1 MFYTSQKLYI
11 VIFIFF
17 CLISANH
24 KVIARDISNEQRA
37 VSEARL
43 EQIAA
48 KTEVEENAKKIADQ
62 EKDIADE
69 QTRLQALKLAQKTAQ
84 ARLDR
89 ANAQLEQNLSI
100 LEKAWPERN
109 R

>member
-1 MFYTSQKLYI
+1 MFNISRNLNI
-11 VIFIFF
+11 CILVFL
-17 CLISANH
+17 CLISASYQA
-24 KVIARDISNEQRA
+24 IARDISNEQHA

-48 KTEVEENAKKIADQ
+48 KTEVEENAKQIADQ
-62 EKDIADE
+62 EKRLADE
-69 QTRLQALKLAQKTAQ
+69 QTRLQALRLAQKTAQ
-84 ARLDR
+84 ARLDK
-89 ANAQLEQNLSI
+89 ANAQLEQNLTI